1 MRGST
6 AFSRRMGFAP
16 VDWETVPIDLSGPVE
31 QVWDALAGVYDVG
44 PLDAATVESLRVDF
58 LTGAKKLTAPNGIVP
73 CGMNVHLVTTNLTA
87 NLTVNP
93 ETNPETHPAA
103 NPETNLTANPAA
115 GTATA

>member
-6 AFSRRMGFAP
+6 ASSRRMGFAP

-44 PLDAATVESLRVDF
+44 PLDAATVESLRAAF
-58 LTGAKKLTAPNGIVP
+58 LTGAKKLTAPNGVVP
-73 CGMNVHLVTTNLTA
+73 CGMNVHLVTTNLT
-87 NLTVNP
+87 
-93 ETNPETHPAA
+93 TNPTDPTAPPA
-103 NPETNLTANPAA
+103 ANPAA